1 MKNKNDL
8 PVNDTVLQPK
18 SSVEPVEHRAS
29 VEMEQDMYG
38 VLNTSSPRVDQQP
51 ISFLGWGLTF
61 VIGALLWF
69 AIFALT

>member
-1 MKNKNDL
+1 MKNKKDL

-18 SSVEPVEHRAS
+18 SSVEAVEHRTS

-38 VLNTSSPRVDQQP
+38 VIGTSMPRVGQQP
-51 ISFLGWGLTF
+51 ISFLSWGLTF
-61 VIGALLWF
+61 IIGALLWF